1 MYHRITK
8 KISKILNTIMG
19 RVLNL
24 SLCFD
29 QLNQYMPPRTIGYP
43 WTLIYSTEQHGFSLK
58 TLYRDMQGVDSPVML
73 VVKDTNNNVSIT
85 IAVDKYSVW

>member
-1 MYHRITK
+1 MIELP
-8 KISKILNTIMG
+8 KISKILRTILG
-19 RVLNL
+19 RILKL

-29 QLNQYMPPRTIGYP
+29 QLNQYMPARTIRYP

-73 VVKDTNNNVSIT
+73 VVKDTNKNASIT
-85 IAVDKYSVW
+85 TAVLKYSHW